1 MAIRPRRLRHTPAL
15 RRLARETRLSP
26 DAFIYPIFV
35 RQGVSVREDISS
47 MPGIARLSVDIA
59 VREAQVAVALGIP
72 AVLLFGIPA
81 SKNPLGTRSF
91 APDGIVQTAVR
102 AIKDALPELAV
113 ITDVCLCAYTDHGH
127 CGLLSDTGEV
137 LNDDTL
143 AVLGRIASSHAE
155 AGADIVAPSGMMD
168 GMVAAV
174 RHALD
179 GDGHTAVSIL
189 SYSVKYASNFYGPFR
204 DAGGG
209 APRFGDRKTHQMDP
223 ANTRE
228 ALREVALDVEQGAD
242 MLMVKPALAYLD
254 VIHRVRQAYPI
265 LPLAAYNVSGEYAM
279 LKAAAA
285 SGYMDERRAT
295 LEALGSMVRAGA
307 DLVITYHALEAARWI
322 RDIS

>member
-26 DAFIYPIFV
+26 DTFIYPMFV
-35 RQGVSVREDISS
+35 RQGASVREDISS
-47 MPGIARLSVDIA
+47 MPGIARLSVDMA
-59 VREAQVAVALGIP
+59 VREATAAFALGIP
-72 AVLLFGIPA
+72 AVLLFGVPA
-81 SKNPLGTRSF
+81 SKDPLGSRSF
-91 APDGIVQTAVR
+91 ASDGIVQTAVR

-127 CGLLSDTGEV
+127 CGLLSDAGAV
-137 LNDDTL
+137 RNDDTL
-143 AVLGRIASSHAE
+143 VVLGRIASSHAE

-168 GMVAAV
+168 NMVASV

-179 GDGHTAVSIL
+179 GDGYTAVSIL

-209 APRFGDRKTHQMDP
+209 APQFGDRKTHQMDP
-223 ANTRE
+223 ANAQE

-254 VIHRVRQAYPI
+254 IIHRVRQACPT

-279 LKAAAA
+279 LKTVAAN
-285 SGYMDERRAT
+285 GYLDERRAT
-295 LEALGSMVRAGA
+295 LETLGSMVRAGA
-307 DLVITYHALEAARWI
+307 NLIITYHALEAARWL